1 MPVLPASVLVTG
13 ASTGIGRAMAL
24 HFAEKG
30 TRVFAGVR
38 DLSAAPEHALI
49 TPVRLDVTNSDE
61 VREAAQLVGAQLG
74 SGLAGLVNNAGIA
87 VGGPLES
94 MSLDDL
100 RRQLEVN
107 LVGQLAVT
115 QAFLPLL
122 RRHRAGRILFTG
134 SVSGKVAVPFL
145 GPYVASKHALAGMA
159 GSLRRELKPEG
170 IGVSVLVAG
179 TIATPI
185 WDKGTADAEQMDHDL
200 PPEVRARYDR
210 QLTGLRKVL
219 AEAPGRGIP
228 PESVAAVAWKA
239 LTDARPRAEYL
250 VGTEARVVARAAR
263 LPAPV
268 LDLLLDKQLK
278 G

>member
-1 MPVLPASVLVTG
+1 MPTTPSGIVVTG
-13 ASTGIGRAMAL
+13 ASTGIGRAMSL
-24 HFAEKG
+24 LFAEKG
-30 TRVFAGVR
+30 SRVFACVR
-38 DLSAAPEHALI
+38 DLSSAPEHALI
-49 TPVRLDVTNSDE
+49 VPVRLDVTDAE
-61 VREAAQLVGAQLG
+61 EAKAAADQVAQ
-74 SGLAGLVNNAGIA
+74 SGVDVSGLVNNAGIA

-122 RRHRAGRILFTG
+122 RRNRGGRIVFTG

-145 GPYVASKHALAGMA
+145 GPYVASKHALAGLA

-170 IGVSVLVAG
+170 IGVSLLVAG
-179 TIATPI
+179 TISTPI
-185 WDKGTADAEQMDHDL
+185 WDKGTADADQMDAEL
-200 PPEVRARYDR
+200 PAEVRDRYDK

-228 PESVAAVAWKA
+228 PEAVASVAWKA

-250 VGTEARVVARAAR
+250 VGTEAKVVARAAR

-268 LDLLLDKQLK
+268 LDLLLDKQLN